1 MLFMLDTDIASYI
14 IKGCSLAAEARLS
27 AVDPSKVCVSA
38 MTRAELLYGL
48 KRLPPGHRL
57 HIGVRRFLKIV
68 RVLPWDAEA
77 ADFYAEIRHQ
87 LMTTRQ
93 IIGEVDM
100 MIAAHSLAA
109 AAVLVTNNTRHFE
122 RIPAP
127 LILQN
132 WSETGAPVNNAD
144 LRR

>member
-1 MLFMLDTDIASYI
+1 MLDTGIASYT
-14 IKGCSLAAEARLS
+14 IKRRSPEIEARLS
-27 AVDPSKVCVSA
+27 AIEPSMVCVSA
-38 MTRAELLYGL
+38 ITRAELLYGL

-77 ADFYAEIRHQ
+77 ADFYAEIRHR
-87 LMTTRQ
+87 LVTTGQ
-93 IIGEVDM
+93 PIGELDM
-100 MIAAHSLAA
+100 MIAAHSLAV

-132 WSETGAPVNNAD
+132 WSETGPSQTP
-144 LRR
+144 